1 MKNMASCYLE
11 PLEHIIN
18 LSMTTGIVPY
28 ELKKAIVIPL
38 FKNGDPNIFNNYRPI
53 SLLPI
58 FSKVMGKVIYA
69 RCISFLKKKKH
80 ILYEY
85 QFGFRGNHSTNH
97 ALSLLLEK
105 LAQHMKMVKKTI
117 GLFWDFSKAFDTV
130 NYDILFKKLEHYGL
144 RGTILNWF
152 QNYLSNRSQNVN
164 YKMEFSQEQ
173 ELILLRMYST
183 R

>member
-18 LSMTTGIVPY
+18 LSMTTGIAPY

-58 FSKVMGKVIYA
+58 FSKVIEKVIYA
-69 RCISFLKKKKH
+69 RCISFLKKKH

-105 LAQHMKMVKKTI
+105 LAAAHENGEK
-117 GLFWDFSKAFDTV
+117 
-130 NYDILFKKLEHYGL
+130 NYWFVLGFFKS
-144 RGTILNWF
+144 F
-152 QNYLSNRSQNVN
+152 
-164 YKMEFSQEQ
+164 
-173 ELILLRMYST
+173 
-183 R
+183 